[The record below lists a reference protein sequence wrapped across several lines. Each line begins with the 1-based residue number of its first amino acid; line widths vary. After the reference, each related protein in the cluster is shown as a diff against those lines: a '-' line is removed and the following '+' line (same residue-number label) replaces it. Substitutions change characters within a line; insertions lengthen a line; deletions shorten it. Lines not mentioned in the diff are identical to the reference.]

1 MTREPPSL
9 GSPAGVVLT
18 PRRGVALP
26 RRPRGAAVILA
37 MLLAALAATIAAT
50 LFAEEQRWMRA
61 VADRRDQVQA
71 QALAI
76 AGVQWARQI
85 LRTAGAAKR
94 VDHLGEPWALTLPP
108 IPIEN
113 GEIRGAIADAT
124 ARLNVNALAVAP
136 GGADVERRRF
146 ERLLAARDGPLG
158 AIDAIADWIDPDGNV
173 RPNGAEDAYYGE
185 QSVPAVAANA
195 PVVRIAELANVR
207 GVTLPALAAAAPYLT
222 ALPAGT
228 PINVNT
234 APPELLAALVDDLSG
249 DRLAALVAARAA
261 RPFESVADFRARL
274 PQGAKLTSDAALDVR
289 SDYFFVTVEARQGTT
304 IARARGLVKRGTGG
318 TWPAIVWQTV
328 E

>member
-1 MTREPPSL
+1 M
-9 GSPAGVVLT
+9 T
-18 PRRGVALP
+18 PRAAHSPTAGP
-26 RRPRGAAVILA
+26 RAPRGAAVILA

-50 LFAEEQRWMRA
+50 LFADEQRWTRA

-85 LRTAGAAKR
+85 LHTGAQPKR
-94 VDHLGEPWALTLPP
+94 VDHLGEPWALALPP

-136 GGADVERRRF
+136 GGVDVERQRF
-146 ERLLAARDGPLG
+146 ERLFAARSGPLT
-158 AIDAIADWIDPDGNV
+158 AIDAIADWIDADGIV
-173 RPNGAEDAYYGE
+173 RANGAEDAFYGE
-185 QSVPAVAANA
+185 QSVPGVAANA
-195 PVVRIAELANVR
+195 PIVRVAELANVR
-207 GVTLPALAAAAPYLT
+207 GVELDALAAAAPYLA

-234 APPELLAALVDDLSG
+234 APPEVLAAIVDELRG

-274 PQGAKLTSDAALDVR
+274 PQGAKLATDAAVDVK
-289 SDYFFVTVEARQGTT
+289 SSYFFVTVEARQGTT
-304 IARARGLVKRGTGG
+304 IARARALVKRGAGSA
-318 TWPAIVWQTV
+318 WPAIVWQVV

>member
-1 MTREPPSL
+1 MTSRAALSR
-9 GSPAGVVLT
+9 AAW
-18 PRRGVALP
+18 PRAA
-26 RRPRGAAVILA
+26 RGAAVILA
-37 MLLAALAATIAAT
+37 MLLAALAATVAAT
-50 LFAEEQRWMRA
+50 LFAEEQRWTRA

-85 LRTAGAAKR
+85 LDTRGQRKR
-94 VDHLGEPWALTLPP
+94 IDHLGETWALTLPP
-108 IPIEN
+108 IPIDN

-124 ARLNVNALAVAP
+124 ARLNVNTLAVAP
-136 GGADVERRRF
+136 GGSDVERRRF
-146 ERLLAARDGPLG
+146 ERLFAARGGPLA
-158 AIDAIADWIDPDGNV
+158 AIDAIADWIDVDGNT

-185 QSVPAVAANA
+185 QDVPGVAANV
-195 PVVRIAELANVR
+195 PVVRVAELANVR
-207 GVTLPALAAAAPYLT
+207 GVALPALAAAAPYLT

-234 APPELLAALVDDLSG
+234 APPEVLAALVDGLDG

-261 RPFESVADFRARL
+261 RPFESIGDFRARL
-274 PQGAKLTSDAALDVR
+274 PQGTKLATDEALDVK

-304 IARARGLVKRGTGG
+304 IARARALVKRGAGN
-318 TWPAIVWQTV
+318 TWPAIVWQVV